1 MNSEVKWFFANQNL
15 MTIKIALSLL
25 VLVTSLILLL
35 NYNNF
40 AFSQLGNETAL
51 APNSE
56 NLITSGSP
64 VANQSVGGSQAPSG
78 FVASGKIN
86 SVMALPNGKWLAT
99 GNWSIILN
107 NGNIT
112 AFETKMT
119 WYNSSGTNAHTHE
132 LINLRPAAGNIQ
144 TLPMSGPGNQI
155 IIKGVTDVGSNNRVS
170 WYEVPTVITINDRK
184 ILSISLDD
192 NKTNHHFGGQPLLGI
207 VDSFVPCSDL
217 PGPNMELL
225 PSCTVSPVGEQGFA
239 LTNNTLASSEGST
252 YGGALPEGGI
262 PPGGFPLGDEQSAGG
277 RIPPG
282 GLPPGGL
289 PPTDEQSAGGG
300 IPPGGLPPTDEQS
313 AGGGIPPTDEQSGGG
328 EMDSRCIE
336 LKIENI
342 TANGFET
349 DPSDYHPPTEAID
362 GSSSTWWS
370 YNGKNPWV
378 EISLHEPQ
386 SICGLSVQWN
396 KGDER
401 KYSFEIS
408 VSEDGNN
415 FEKVFEGSNKKGSTE
430 QEIYPF
436 EGKNGKFVKL
446 TITSTS
452 SKDGWASIQEINAFG
467 FPNGNNQTGGGIPPV
482 DNQTGGPIDN
492 QTGGGGIPPG
502 GIPPGGIPPVDN
514 QTGGG
519 GMPPVDNQTGGPVDN
534 QTGGGGIPPGGIPPG
549 GIPPI
554 DNLTEGGGNPP
565 IHNKTDGLKGIGN
578 LTLQESS

>member
-1 MNSEVKWFFANQNL
+1 
-15 MTIKIALSLL
+15 
-25 VLVTSLILLL
+25 
-35 NYNNF
+35 
-40 AFSQLGNETAL
+40 
-51 APNSE
+51 
-56 NLITSGSP
+56 
-64 VANQSVGGSQAPSG
+64 
-78 FVASGKIN
+78 
-86 SVMALPNGKWLAT
+86 
-99 GNWSIILN
+99 
-107 NGNIT
+107 
-112 AFETKMT
+112 
-119 WYNSSGTNAHTHE
+119 
-132 LINLRPAAGNIQ
+132 
-144 TLPMSGPGNQI
+144 
-155 IIKGVTDVGSNNRVS
+155 
-170 WYEVPTVITINDRK
+170 
-184 ILSISLDD
+184 
-192 NKTNHHFGGQPLLGI
+192 
-207 VDSFVPCSDL
+207 
-217 PGPNMELL
+217 
-225 PSCTVSPVGEQGFA
+225 
-239 LTNNTLASSEGST
+239 
-252 YGGALPEGGI
+252 LPEGGLPPGGFPLGDDQSGGGIPPGGLPPGGFPLGDEQSAGGGI

-277 RIPPG
+277 
-282 GLPPGGL
+282 
-289 PPTDEQSAGGG
+289 G
-300 IPPGGLPPTDEQS
+300 ISPGGLPPTDEQS

-519 GMPPVDNQTGGPVDN
+519 G
-534 QTGGGGIPPGGIPPG
+534 IPPG

-554 DNLTEGGGNPP
+554 DNLTEGGGIPP

>member
-239 LTNNTLASSEGST
+239 LTNNTLAPSEGST

-262 PPGGFPLGDEQSAGG
+262 PAGGLPPGGFPLGDDQSGGGIPAGGLPPGGFPLGDEQSAGG
-277 RIPPG
+277 GIS
-282 GLPPGGL
+282 PGGL

-300 IPPGGLPPTDEQS
+300 L
-313 AGGGIPPTDEQSGGG
+313 PPTDEQSGGG

-482 DNQTGGPIDN
+482 DNQTGG
-492 QTGGGGIPPG
+492 
-502 GIPPGGIPPVDN
+502 
-514 QTGGG
+514 
-519 GMPPVDNQTGGPVDN
+519 
-534 QTGGGGIPPGGIPPG
+534 GGIPPGGIPPG

-554 DNLTEGGGNPP
+554 DNLTEGGGIPP

>member
-132 LINLRPAAGNIQ
+132 LIKLRPAAGNIQ

-239 LTNNTLASSEGST
+239 LTNNTLASPEGST

-262 PPGGFPLGDEQSAGG
+262 PPGGFPLGDDQSGG
-277 RIPPG
+277 GIPPG
-282 GLPPGGL
+282 GLPPGGFPL
-289 PPTDEQSAGGG
+289 GDEQSAGGG

-313 AGGGIPPTDEQSGGG
+313 AGGGIPPTDEQNGGG

-467 FPNGNNQTGGGIPPV
+467 FPNGNNQTGGGGMPPV
-482 DNQTGGPIDN
+482 DNQTGGPVDN
-492 QTGGGGIPPG
+492 QTVGGGIPPG

-514 QTGGG
+514 QT
-519 GMPPVDNQTGGPVDN
+519 V
-534 QTGGGGIPPGGIPPG
+534 GGGIPLG

-565 IHNKTDGLKGIGN
+565 IHNKTEGLKGIGN

>member
-239 LTNNTLASSEGST
+239 LTNNTLASSEGSA

-262 PPGGFPLGDEQSAGG
+262 PAGGLPPGGFPLG
-277 RIPPG
+277 
-282 GLPPGGL
+282 
-289 PPTDEQSAGGG
+289 DEQSAGGG

-313 AGGGIPPTDEQSGGG
+313 AGGGLPPTDEQSGGG

-467 FPNGNNQTGGGIPPV
+467 FPNGNNQTGGG
-482 DNQTGGPIDN
+482 
-492 QTGGGGIPPG
+492 
-502 GIPPGGIPPVDN
+502 
-514 QTGGG
+514 

-534 QTGGGGIPPGGIPPG
+534 QTGGGGIPPGGIPPGGIPPG

>member
-239 LTNNTLASSEGST
+239 LTNNTLASSEGSA
-252 YGGALPEGGI
+252 YGGALPEGGIPAGGLPPGGFPLGDDQSGGGIPAGGLPPGGFPLGDEQSAGGGI

-277 RIPPG
+277 GIS
-282 GLPPGGL
+282 PGGL

-300 IPPGGLPPTDEQS
+300 L
-313 AGGGIPPTDEQSGGG
+313 PPTDEQSGGG

-467 FPNGNNQTGGGIPPV
+467 FPNGNNQTGGG
-482 DNQTGGPIDN
+482 
-492 QTGGGGIPPG
+492 
-502 GIPPGGIPPVDN
+502 GIPPVDN

>member
-1 MNSEVKWFFANQNL
+1 MNSEVEWIFANQNL

-25 VLVTSLILLL
+25 ALVTSLILLL

-51 APNSE
+51 VPNSE
-56 NLITSGSP
+56 NLIISGSP
-64 VANQSVGGSQAPSG
+64 ISNQSAGGSQAPSG

-132 LINLRPAAGNIQ
+132 LINLRPATGNIQ

-170 WYEVPTVITINDRK
+170 WYEVPTVFTINDRK

-262 PPGGFPLGDEQSAGG
+262 PPGGLPPGGIPLGDEQSGG
-277 RIPPG
+277 GI
-282 GLPPGGL
+282 PPGGL
-289 PPTDEQSAGGG
+289 PPTDEQNGGGIPPGGLPPTDEQNGGGG

-313 AGGGIPPTDEQSGGG
+313 GVG

-370 YNGKNPWV
+370 YNGKNPWI

-452 SKDGWASIQEINAFG
+452 SKDGWASIQEINVFG
-467 FPNGNNQTGGGIPPV
+467 FPNGNNQTGGGGIPPV

-502 GIPPGGIPPVDN
+502 GIPPVDN

-519 GMPPVDNQTGGPVDN
+519 GMPPVDNQTGGPIDN
-534 QTGGGGIPPGGIPPG
+534 QTGGGGIPPRGIPPG